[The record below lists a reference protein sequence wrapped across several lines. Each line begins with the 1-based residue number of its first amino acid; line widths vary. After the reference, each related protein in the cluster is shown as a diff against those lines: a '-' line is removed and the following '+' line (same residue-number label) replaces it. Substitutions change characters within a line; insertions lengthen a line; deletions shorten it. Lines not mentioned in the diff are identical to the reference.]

1 MNRTLHILLTAI
13 SCLAMAVSTTYMI
26 SAIVPVIILV
36 VLYIILRSSVEQTFA
51 TLLCIS
57 YFSACFMIG
66 SLGVFFILPMAAIL
80 KFYPKCHYSQGF
92 KIAFILFLCIFSFLE
107 IQYSTIGRLIE
118 RLSYLCCFFSL
129 MGAFD
134 VKNYNHK
141 ETTYLL
147 LFTLLII
154 NIFAIIMSGGISQF
168 LVDNAGNIRMGDADM
183 DKYQSDT
190 LDGSMGFPIHTIL
203 MLSLSLPILMGN
215 AIKKMSKV
223 IIVIIVIAMVFVTF
237 LTTSKVYLLGLAG
250 FVVCTLPVIFKK
262 NGGVIAILVIIF
274 FAVLSTQRW
283 FVDMVYDRYFFR
295 LFEDSGIDI
304 TTGRDKIFAS
314 CIKYLKENP
323 LFIIFGLGYD
333 SYIEIGRLNKLD
345 FQMSAHN
352 IILDALMGFGLLG
365 CGLMIKATNLMRRTI
380 SSTLHAKTS
389 FLSWSPF
396 LCWFLMCQ
404 TNTAFWL
411 PKTYFIIPYLI
422 IHTVC
427 YKSLLSNEKF

>member
-1 MNRTLHILLTAI
+1 M

-26 SAIVPVIILV
+26 SAIVPAIILV

-66 SLGVFFILPMAAIL
+66 SLGVFFILPMVATM

-92 KIAFILFLCIFSFLE
+92 TVAFLIFLFIFSYLE
-107 IQYSTIGRLIE
+107 IQYSTPGRLLE
-118 RLSYLCCFFSL
+118 RVSYLCCFFSFI
-129 MGAFD
+129 GAFNVND
-134 VKNYNHK
+134 YNHK
-141 ETTYLL
+141 NTTFLL
-147 LFTLLII
+147 LFTLLIV

-168 LVDNAGNIRMGDADM
+168 LVESAINVRMGDADM

-190 LDGSMGFPIHTIL
+190 LDGSMGFPVHTIVF
-203 MLSLSLPILMGN
+203 LSLSLPLLMGN
-215 AIKKMSKV
+215 AIKRNTKF
-223 IIVIIVIAMVFVTF
+223 IIGIIVIAMVFVTF

-250 FVVCTLPVIFKK
+250 FVVCTLPVLFKK
-262 NGGVIAILVIIF
+262 NGGIIALLAIIIF
-274 FAVLSTQRW
+274 TVLNSQKW
-283 FVDMVYDRYFFR
+283 FIEMVYDRYIFR
-295 LFEDSGIDI
+295 LGDDASDA
-304 TTGRDKIFAS
+304 TSGRDEIFSS

-323 LFIIFGLGYD
+323 LALIFGLGYD
-333 SYIEIGRLNKLD
+333 SYIEIGKINKLA

-365 CGLMIKATNLMRRTI
+365 CGLMVKSVNLMRKTI
-380 SSTLHAKTS
+380 SSTLHS
-389 FLSWSPF
+389 NSSILSWTPF

-427 YKSLLSNEKF
+427 YKSLMSYDK

>member
-1 MNRTLHILLTAI
+1 MNRTLHILLTAM

-26 SAIVPVIILV
+26 SAIVPAIILV

-66 SLGVFFILPMAAIL
+66 SLGVFFILPMAAIM
-80 KFYPKCHYSQGF
+80 KFYPKCHYPKGF
-92 KIAFILFLCIFSFLE
+92 KIAFIIFLCIFSFLE
-107 IQYSTIGRLIE
+107 IQYSTVGRLIE

-154 NIFAIIMSGGISQF
+154 NIFAIIMSGGISHF
-168 LVDNAGNIRMGDADM
+168 LVENAVNIRMGDADM

-190 LDGSMGFPIHTIL
+190 LDGAMGFPVHTIL
-203 MLSLSLPILMGN
+203 MLSLSLPILMSKTT
-215 AIKKMSKV
+215 KKYSKV
-223 IIVIIVIAMVFVTF
+223 IIASIIIAMVFVTF

-250 FVVCTLPVIFKK
+250 FAACTLPVIFKK
-262 NGGVIAILVIIF
+262 NGGVIAIVVIIF
-274 FAVLSTQRW
+274 FAVLNTQRW
-283 FVDMVYDRYFFR
+283 FVDMVYDRYVFR
-295 LFEDSGIDI
+295 LGDDGTEVTS
-304 TTGRDKIFAS
+304 GRDEIYAS
-314 CIKYLKENP
+314 CINYLTGNP
-323 LFIIFGLGYD
+323 LAIIFGLGYD
-333 SYIEIGRLNKLD
+333 SYIEIGRLNKLA

-365 CGLMIKATNLMRRTI
+365 CGLMIKAANLLRQTI
-380 SSTLHAKTS
+380 SSTLHTKS
-389 FLSWSPF
+389 SLLSWSPF

>member
-1 MNRTLHILLTAI
+1 M

-26 SAIVPVIILV
+26 SAIVPAIILV

-66 SLGVFFILPMAAIL
+66 TLGVFFILPMATIM

-92 KIAFILFLCIFSFLE
+92 KIALIIFLCIFSFLE

-168 LVDNAGNIRMGDADM
+168 LVDNAVNIRMGDADM
-183 DKYQSDT
+183 DKYQSET
-190 LDGSMGFPIHTIL
+190 LDGAMGFPVHTIL
-203 MLSLSLPILMGN
+203 MLSLSLPILMSKTT
-215 AIKKMSKV
+215 KKYSKV
-223 IIVIIVIAMVFVTF
+223 IIASIIIAMVFVTF

-250 FVVCTLPVIFKK
+250 FAACTLPVIFKK

-274 FAVLSTQRW
+274 FAVLNTQSW
-283 FVDMVYDRYFFR
+283 FVDMVYDRYIFR
-295 LFEDSGIDI
+295 LGDDGTDVTS
-304 TTGRDKIFAS
+304 GRDEIYAS
-314 CIKYLKENP
+314 CINYLKGNP
-323 LFIIFGLGYD
+323 LAIIFGLGYD
-333 SYIEIGRLNKLD
+333 SYIEIGRLNKLA

-365 CGLMIKATNLMRRTI
+365 CGLMIKAANLLRQTI
-380 SSTLHAKTS
+380 SSTLHTKS
-389 FLSWSPF
+389 SLLSWSPF